1 MSQFFYIH
9 PDNPQQRLLDQA
21 VNIIN
26 QGGVIIYPTDSGY
39 ALGCQLDN
47 KQALERICQ
56 IRQLDKNHNFTLM
69 VRDQSELATYAK
81 VDNQGFRALRNNTP
95 GPYTFLFRAT
105 KEVPKRLHHPK
116 RKTIGMRIPDNTI
129 ALALLE
135 RLGAP
140 LMSTSLLLPGQ
151 EFMESDPELIRD
163 DLEHQVDL
171 IIHGGHLGENPTTV
185 VDMTEDVFEV
195 VRVGSGDPS
204 PFQ

>member
-26 QGGVIIYPTDSGY
+26 RGGVVIYPTDSGY

-171 IIHGGHLGENPTTV
+171 IIHGGNLGENPTTV